1 MLSIYNAIQLQKY
14 KKSMKQLEDIS
25 QDNQETVVKMTNVT
39 KEFMERYFWANKA
52 EIITKI
58 LILIIALCI
67 DNSSAA
73 DMFATIMLYILFA
86 DCLFNY
92 CVSIKRVNI
101 VGYYRNLI
109 YRENGKE
116 KEKEKV

>member
-25 QDNQETVVKMTNVT
+25 QDNQEAVVKMTNVT
-39 KEFMERYFWANKA
+39 KEFMKCYVWANKA
-52 EIITKI
+52 DIIIKI

-67 DNSSAA
+67 NNSSTA
-73 DMFATIMLYILFA
+73 DMFAAIMLYILFA
-86 DCLFNY
+86 NCLFDY
-92 CVSIKRVNI
+92 YISIKRVNI

-109 YRENGKE
+109 YREKGKE